1 MKTKTLLIGTLM
13 LGAFTACSDNDV
25 LTADNGGSGNGDA
38 TGTGY
43 VSLAISLPTQ
53 GTSSRAANDIF
64 DDGLLGE
71 YKVKDATLVLF
82 EGKDE
87 ATATYSSAYDLSLN
101 WLMEGE
107 YNDQITSTAKI
118 VQKVRSL
125 TKEDNKFFAFV
136 FLNKKNGVMTT
147 TGLAEGTK
155 ATSDDE
161 CQFVY
166 GGKNATSTTKFTEV
180 IKAVAEAKAFHT
192 LPFIVKTAEDA
203 PDSVIMMSN
212 APLNSVAGN
221 TASDDPSANNTIS
234 YLPTIDG
241 DRIYPTREAAE
252 SNPATTVNVERA
264 VAKVT
269 LSQGAKITNELTGPK
284 YDKDKLTYSIVGW
297 TLDCTNKKSY
307 LVRNLYNK
315 EMSEV
320 TTTTGDVT
328 KWSNPAWLG
337 YKSEVTSGIYRFV
350 GDKKLQTSIDGN
362 WYRIYWGIDPNY
374 DDTNVKTTD
383 ASEEE
388 TVTNPLE
395 ANFNYLKKGTLSASD
410 VQSVGRDKPLYC
422 MENTFNVEHMK
433 DNETTRAVVKVA
445 FNGGEDFYIINGTT
459 ETLDMVTRMTNYQG
473 VKDDLTKNLKAKLA
487 AYFLRIPE
495 VANYLATPGTKAEGA
510 TVDSSDVKIT
520 LDEAEKATTGL
531 VTVSKVEVRSD
542 AKFTNVTE
550 ANAKFAESVAALN
563 KVAVVHLYKDGMA
576 YYPIRIKHFGG
587 TDNPYDVSDNMTPWN
602 SWENPRPSFS
612 DIYPGN
618 NKEKNYLGRYGVLRN
633 NWYDLEVTGIKYL
646 GSPVA
651 PEFTEDF
658 DDTIEAYISVRIN
671 ILSWALRKQSVE
683 L

>member
-1 MKTKTLLIGTLM
+1 M

-87 ATATYSSAYDLSLN
+87 ATATYSSAYNLSLN

-125 TKEDNKFFAFV
+125 TKEDDKFFAFV
-136 FLNKKNGVMTT
+136 FLNKKKGVMTT
-147 TGLAEGTK
+147 TDLDDDAK

-166 GGKNATSTTKFTEV
+166 GGNTATNATTFTEV
-180 IKAVAEAKAFHT
+180 IKTVAEAKAFHT
-192 LPFIVKTAEDA
+192 LPFIVKTTENAL
-203 PDSVIMMSN
+203 DSVIMMSN

-221 TASDDPSANNTIS
+221 TTSDDPSANNTIS

-269 LSQGAKITNELTGPK
+269 LSQDVNITNKLTGPK

-315 EMSEV
+315 DMTGA
-320 TTTTGDVT
+320 TTTTSDVT
-328 KWSNPAWLG
+328 KWSNPVWLD
-337 YKSEVTSGIYRFV
+337 YKSGVTNGIYRFV

-374 DDTNVKTTD
+374 NDTNVKTTD
-383 ASEEE
+383 GSDIE
-388 TVTNPLE
+388 TVTNPLN

-459 ETLDMVTRMTNYQG
+459 ETLDMVTRMTNYGG

-495 VANYLATPGTKAEGA
+495 VANYLATPGTKTAGA

-520 LDEAEKATTGL
+520 LDESKKATTGL
-531 VTVSKVEVRSD
+531 VTVSKVEVRSEG
-542 AKFTNVTE
+542 KFTNVTA

-587 TDNPYDVSDNMTPWN
+587 TDNPYDASDNMTPWN
-602 SWENPRPSFS
+602 SWETPRPSFS
-612 DIYPGN
+612 DIYPGE
-618 NKEKNYLGRYGVLRN
+618 KEKNYLGRYGVLRN